1 MIAAE
6 NDASEIC
13 SILLSNGV
21 DFAAVDNRANNA
33 LHLAVREGNLEVI
46 RTLLTESRIDAE
58 AVNGKGERVRFP
70 GFASGISDRSV
81 VSCCAPFQWLFYR
94 SKNWHLAA
102 LFTETCNLPIF
113 GIEIS
118 KL

>member
-6 NDASEIC
+6 NDASDIC

-21 DFAAVDNRANNA
+21 DFTAVDNRANNA

-70 GFASGISDRSV
+70 GNAKRNSNPQT
-81 VSCCAPFQWLFYR
+81 VS
-94 SKNWHLAA
+94 
-102 LFTETCNLPIF
+102 
-113 GIEIS
+113 
-118 KL
+118 